1 MKQQINWRND
11 ELLNLKLLKHGP
23 PLLPGAVSVVQNKSD
38 AHNAAGGDHL
48 RAQKYLNLL
57 ASCAQNIRE

>member
-1 MKQQINWRND
+1 MLTVRN
-11 ELLNLKLLKHGP
+11 NLSIGGIVKLEIGP

-48 RAQKYLNLL
+48 RAEKYLNLL
-57 ASCAQNIRE
+57 ASCAQNIRG

>member
-1 MKQQINWRND
+1 MSETTYRLEESLD
-11 ELLNLKLLKHGP
+11 LKLLKHGP
-23 PLLPGAVSVVQNKSD
+23 PMLPGAVSVVQNKSD

-57 ASCAQNIRE
+57 ASCAQNIRG